1 MAEWEIHR
9 PLGTCAGSGR
19 VIKPDE
25 EYIATL
31 VEAGGKFERRDYST
45 EYWTGN
51 KPAVY
56 CYWKSIMP
64 KSEQKKK
71 VFIDD
76 NMLMSF
82 FERLA
87 TETDEEKV
95 NFRFVL
101 MLVLMRKRIVKY
113 DSSKTADGREIWTV
127 KITGRDET
135 AEVINPHLTEDKIEQ
150 LSDQLGQILQ
160 MEFNGH

>member
-9 PLGTCAGSGR
+9 PLGTCAGNGR
-19 VIKPDE
+19 VIKLDE

-31 VEAGGKFERRDYST
+31 VEAGDKFERRDYST
-45 EYWTGN
+45 EYWTDN

-87 TETDEEKV
+87 AETDEEKV

-160 MEFNGH
+160 TEFNG